1 MQTQELAAFV
11 RRPRRIE
18 ELHGLHLVANE
29 HPFAIIKT
37 VELEKIDYQNFATD
51 LLADRQ
57 YLEDYAE
64 LCGIGDVWRSILV
77 RQIGRPDGVLV
88 LPAED
93 GCHIEWAAY
102 YQILRAN

>member
-18 ELHGLHLVANE
+18 ELQGLHLVSNE
-29 HPFAIIKT
+29 HSFAIVTT
-37 VELEKIDYQNFATD
+37 VELEKIDYENFTTD

-64 LCGIGDVWRSILV
+64 FCGRGEVWRCILV
-77 RQIGRPDGVLV
+77 KQIGRRDGVLV

-102 YQILRAN
+102 YQVPPVN

>member
-18 ELHGLHLVANE
+18 ELQGLHLVSNE
-29 HPFAIIKT
+29 HQFAIIAT
-37 VELEKIDYQNFATD
+37 VELEEIDYENFITD

-64 LCGIGDVWRSILV
+64 LCGKGDVWRCILV
-77 RQIGRPDGVLV
+77 RQIGRRDGALV

-93 GCHIEWAAY
+93 RCHIEWAAY
-102 YQILRAN
+102 YQLPPTN